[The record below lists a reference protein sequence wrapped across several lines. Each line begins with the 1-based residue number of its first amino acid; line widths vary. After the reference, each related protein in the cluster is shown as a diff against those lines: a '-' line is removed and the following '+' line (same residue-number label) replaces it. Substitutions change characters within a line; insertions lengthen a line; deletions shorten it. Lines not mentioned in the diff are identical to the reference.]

1 MKAVILAAGEG
12 MRCRPLTYTRSKV
25 MLPIA
30 NKPTMEYVVQ
40 ALHDNGI
47 TDIVI
52 VVGYAKER
60 AMSYFGNGHDFGVHI
75 DYVEQDQQLGTAHAI
90 KLVEG
95 LVADEFLVLNGDNL
109 VSEKTV
115 ADMLKN
121 YSEGSGGTSILT
133 VHKQNTAGYAVV
145 VGSGGRVEKIV
156 EDRKVKNIHNVN
168 TGLYIFDQKIFDAI
182 DETLQSDVGEFGITH
197 SIQQMI
203 DAGNEVCSY
212 RTDSTWMDVVHSWNM
227 LDVNSRILDDVY
239 ESIDG
244 RIEGTIGDR
253 ADKIVVSDGSVVRAG
268 SHITGPVVIGRDC
281 EIGPNVVIAPST
293 SIGDNVTIEPFT
305 YIRNSVILD
314 DVYIGS
320 HSTIRNSIIGE
331 NNRIDSH
338 FITASGRNLLIELG
352 GILHHADELGSVI
365 GDGNM
370 IGCDVSTDPG
380 TLIGTECR
388 IGTGAVIRGKIPN
401 RAVVI

>member
-40 ALHDNGI
+40 ALHDNGV

-75 DYVEQDQQLGTAHAI
+75 DYVEQDQQIGTAHAI

-121 YSEGSGGTSILT
+121 YSEGAGGTSILT
-133 VHKQNTAGYAVV
+133 AHKQDTTGYAVV
-145 VGSGGRVEKIV
+145 VESEGRVEKIV
-156 EDRKVKNIHNVN
+156 EDRKVKNIHNIN

-203 DAGNEVCSY
+203 DAGNEVRAY
-212 RTDSTWMDVVHSWNM
+212 RTDSN
-227 LDVNSRILDDVY
+227 
-239 ESIDG
+239 ESVDG
-244 RIEGTIGDR
+244 RIDGTIGDR
-253 ADKIVVSDGSVVRAG
+253 ADKIVVSEGSVVRAG

-320 HSTIRNSIIGE
+320 HSTIRNSVIGE

-338 FITASGRNLLIELG
+338 FITASGRNLSIELG
-352 GILHHADELGSVI
+352 GILHHADELGTVV
-365 GDGNM
+365 GDGNI
-370 IGCDVSTDPG
+370 IGCDVSTEAG

>member
-1 MKAVILAAGEG
+1 
-12 MRCRPLTYTRSKV
+12 
-25 MLPIA
+25 
-30 NKPTMEYVVQ
+30 
-40 ALHDNGI
+40 
-47 TDIVI
+47 
-52 VVGYAKER
+52 
-60 AMSYFGNGHDFGVHI
+60 
-75 DYVEQDQQLGTAHAI
+75 
-90 KLVEG
+90 
-95 LVADEFLVLNGDNL
+95 
-109 VSEKTV
+109 
-115 ADMLKN
+115 
-121 YSEGSGGTSILT
+121 
-133 VHKQNTAGYAVV
+133 
-145 VGSGGRVEKIV
+145 
-156 EDRKVKNIHNVN
+156 
-168 TGLYIFDQKIFDAI
+168 
-182 DETLQSDVGEFGITH
+182 
-197 SIQQMI
+197 
-203 DAGNEVCSY
+203 
-212 RTDSTWMDVVHSWNM
+212 MDVVHSWNM

-365 GDGNM
+365 GDGNV

-401 RAVVI
+401 RAVVAESLRISAHWRLCLYSLTFSSGLSTAGTTPLELRSLVTASGHQRQRGAWMILCRSPPRFMGI